1 MANKKSTKSSSKKTT
16 TKEKKIKEEV
26 KENDLATDFIEEKE
40 IKKQRTKKIEPI
52 IEEEN
57 NKMNTKESISLIE
70 EKTKT
75 KKHFLV
81 HSFLIILLLVA
92 LGSFV
97 FTILNKDNSVYDL
110 ISSLL
115 LTVFTIF
122 FVTTSISYH
131 KKSKGLIF
139 LSGVL
144 LLGYF
149 ILSLGTHS
157 TVIPTT
163 PSQNFQG
170 KSITEVMKWAS
181 KNNVKVTQEYE
192 YSDMVPEYDVISQ
205 EIEKKDNKITG
216 ITVAVS
222 EGPNPY
228 KEIIVPSMLTWDSER
243 VIDYVK
249 TNYLSNVI
257 VDFVSS
263 DQAKDTVIEQ
273 SASGNLKRNDELH
286 LVFSFGEELGFTEV
300 KLIDFTKMSKFEVE
314 FFMKQHQLRYDF
326 DSDFSNSIKRG
337 YAMKQSIAA
346 GETVQ
351 IDDQRIL
358 VTISKGPK
366 VKVPELKKMD
376 LEEITEWA
384 IKNKV
389 KLSFTDQYDE
399 SVKENDII
407 SVNYDKGSIVEQG
420 TVIKV
425 TLSRG
430 ALKMPKFKSLTDFYT
445 WANKYNINYEEKHE
459 FSDTVKAGEIIKF
472 SYKTGESLKNNDT
485 ITVIIS
491 DGKKQTVPNVVGLTK
506 KEAISKLEKAG
517 LNYSFVYESSRHSK
531 NKVIDQSISA
541 GSEISSGTTITL
553 TISTGEDNESYVE
566 ERQNSNNKPSNN
578 SNSNGNGNSNSSSNN
593 SNSNN
598 NNNNPVNNCSNVTV
612 YIYDELISNV
622 PSTTCSRIKSAY
634 PSLKFSCSYVQ
645 DGGLANGLL
654 KNATSIDGTT
664 RSTCETINL
673 VIVNNN

>member
-1 MANKKSTKSSSKKTT
+1 MANKKNTKSSTKKTT
-16 TKEKKIKEEV
+16 TSKEKKIEKEKLEEV
-26 KENDLATDFIEEKE
+26 KENELATDFIEEK
-40 IKKQRTKKIEPI
+40 KVTRRRTKNIEPI
-52 IEEEN
+52 EEN
-57 NKMNTKESISLIE
+57 KKTSKMNKENSTKSVEKE
-70 EKTKT
+70 EIKPKT
-75 KKHFLV
+75 KKHLLV
-81 HSFLIILLLVA
+81 HSFLIILLLITI
-92 LGSFV
+92 GSFV
-97 FTILNKDNSVYDL
+97 LTILNKNNSVNDL

-115 LTVFTIF
+115 LTIFTIF
-122 FVTTSISYH
+122 FVTISISYH
-131 KKSKGLIF
+131 RKSKGLIL
-139 LSGVL
+139 LSGLL
-144 LLGYF
+144 LLGYLVLNF
-149 ILSLGTHS
+149 NNHTN
-157 TVIPTT
+157 VIPTT
-163 PSQNFQG
+163 TSQNFQG

-181 KNNVKVTQEYE
+181 KNNVKITQEYE

-205 EIEKKDNKITG
+205 ELEKKENKITG

-228 KEIIVPSMLTWDSER
+228 KEIIVPSMITWDSER

-249 TNYLSNVI
+249 SNYLSNVI

-263 DQAKDTVIEQ
+263 DKAKDTVIEQ

-286 LVFSFGEELGFTEV
+286 LVFSFGEELGFSEV

-326 DSDFSNSIKRG
+326 DNDFSSSIKRG

-351 IDDQRIL
+351 INDQRIL

-399 SVKENDII
+399 AVKENDII
-407 SVNYDKGSIVEQG
+407 SVNYEKGTIIEQG
-420 TVIKV
+420 TVVKV

-430 ALKMPKFKSLTDFYT
+430 ALKMPKFKSLTDFYN
-445 WANKYNINYEEKHE
+445 WANKYSINYEEKHE

-472 SYKTGESLKNNDT
+472 SYKSGESLKNNDT
-485 ITVIIS
+485 IIVIIS

-506 KEAISKLEKAG
+506 SEAVSKLEKAG
-517 LNYSFVYESSRHSK
+517 LNYSFVYEASSHSK
-531 NKVIDQSISA
+531 NKVINQSISA
-541 GSEISSGTTITL
+541 GSEISSGTTITI
-553 TISTGEDNESYVE
+553 TISTGEEEESYVE
-566 ERQNSNNKPSNN
+566 ERK
-578 SNSNGNGNSNSSSNN
+578 SSNTKP
-593 SNSNN
+593 SNN
-598 NNNNPVNNCSNVTV
+598 NNNSNNHNNNSNNKPVNNCSNVIV

-634 PSLKFSCSYVQ
+634 PSLKFSCSYVK

-664 RSTCETINL
+664 KSTCETINL

>member
-1 MANKKSTKSSSKKTT
+1 MANKKTTKNSSKKTT
-16 TKEKKIKEEV
+16 ASKEKKIKEEI
-26 KENDLATDFIEEKE
+26 KENELANDFIEEKE
-40 IKKQRTKKIEPI
+40 IKKQKSKKIEPI
-52 IEEEN
+52 KEEN
-57 NKMNTKESISLIE
+57 TSKMNTKELMDLIGEEE
-70 EKTKT
+70 EKPKT
-75 KKHFLV
+75 KKHLLV
-81 HSFLIILLLVA
+81 HGFLIILLLVA
-92 LGSFV
+92 LGSFI
-97 FTILNKDNSVYDL
+97 FTILNKDNSIYEL

-122 FVTTSISYH
+122 FVTISISYH
-131 KKSKGLIF
+131 KKSKFLIF
-139 LSGVL
+139 VSGLL

-149 ILSLGTHS
+149 ALNLSTHS
-157 TVIPTT
+157 TIIPTT
-163 PSQNFQG
+163 TNQNFQG

-192 YSDMVPEYDVISQ
+192 YSDMVAEYDVISQ
-205 EIEKKDNKITG
+205 KIEQKDNKITG
-216 ITVAVS
+216 ITVAIS

-273 SASGNLKRNDELH
+273 STSGNLKRNDELH
-286 LVFSFGEELGFTEV
+286 LVFSFGEELGFSEV

-366 VKVPELKKMD
+366 VKIPELKKMD
-376 LEEITEWA
+376 LEKITEWA

-389 KLSFTDQYDE
+389 KLSFIDQYDE

-407 SVNYDKGSIVEQG
+407 SVNYDKGTIVEQG

-472 SYKTGESLKNNDT
+472 SYKTGESLRNNDT

-506 KEAISKLEKAG
+506 SEAISKLEKAG
-517 LNYSFVYESSRHSK
+517 LNYSFVYKSSNHRK

-553 TISTGEDNESYVE
+553 TISTGEDDESYVE
-566 ERQNSNNKPSNN
+566 ERQNSNSKP
-578 SNSNGNGNSNSSSNN
+578 

-598 NNNNPVNNCSNVTV
+598 NNNNNSNTNNDNNNKPVNNCNNVTV

-673 VIVNNN
+673 AIVNNN